1 MQDIK
6 HVEFNV
12 SKKVFFLSS
21 SHKIIIVRMFE
32 LNELMWFEFFILY
45 SIIWPAIYK
54 RVKCRNSLLN
64 CSSDLVALI
73 ILL

>member
-6 HVEFNV
+6 RVEFNV

-45 SIIWPAIYK
+45 SII
-54 RVKCRNSLLN
+54 
-64 CSSDLVALI
+64 
-73 ILL
+73 